1 MFAGKHI
8 DQNFK
13 HLSWLL
19 LMPFILGLFLTS
31 CYDSPIDATAETS
44 LGDTTVVNN
53 NIKAVPDKFD
63 AVGTIQGTVIDKATA
78 EALSKVVIALNFE
91 PKEAEEPSV
100 LRDTAGAEGTFS
112 FTGVPVNTDASGNK
126 GSNSPYTLKINT
138 AGLDNYRD
146 IYRVN
151 VQLNFEGTGG
161 DGAATHL
168 VSDVTI
174 PLSEQA
180 VKLKGTAHTPNGAV
194 IAGVQV
200 ELYQEFN
207 PIINGSSNT
216 QTNML
221 VDSAI
226 TDSKGN
232 FQFTRVEEKANVWLR
247 FIDDS
252 DPTKVINYE
261 YSDIDET
268 PAADGTVPVMD
279 LGVIKVTSSNET
291 GAFYITKVT
300 PTPGSDINS
309 ADTSFV
315 YHFNRSVD
323 RNPYTRADL
332 GFGNGTFKDDISF
345 SDQGPKKAPG
355 DVEFSVS
362 WADNRKTLVVTPAG
376 LEDAHKYE
384 LNMAALNNSDFVD
397 EFGNTL
403 DFAASPYDST
413 KVVSLDFSTNLNNS
427 KPHTPRVT
435 ATNASDIDYN
445 DGDATLSWNVDESSV
460 EVKEYEIWEKTGE
473 GAYELLT
480 TVDRDAAAFGE
491 ISDFTYA
498 SVSSYSDPLVLLGGT
513 GGNIPDESITK
524 SIKVRA
530 ISKNLREG
538 DFSNEITFADSI
550 KPDITGANY
559 PGGDTLTISFGEPM
573 IKSQV
578 EDTTHY
584 SFEDSQ
590 GNDITDSINFKNVEY
605 KADYGSTTNT
615 EAYKAIIVVQDSSS
629 LSSGQTV
636 IVDSSVSDLAAN
648 GMDTNDSTN
657 DNDGNEN
664 EATY

>member
-1 MFAGKHI
+1 MFSRKHI
-8 DQNFK
+8 GQDFRQLGWF
-13 HLSWLL
+13 LL
-19 LMPFILGLFLTS
+19 LPFILGLFLTS

-44 LGDTTVVNN
+44 LGDTTIVNN
-53 NIKAVPDKFD
+53 NIKFVPDKFD
-63 AVGTIQGTVIDKATA
+63 AVGTIQGTVVDKATA
-78 EALSKVVIALNFE
+78 EALSEVVLALNFK

-100 LRDTAGAEGTFS
+100 LTDTTGPEGTFS

-126 GSNSPYTLKINT
+126 GANSPYTLKINT
-138 AGLDNYRD
+138 AQLDNYRD
-146 IYRVN
+146 TYRVN
-151 VQLNFEGTGG
+151 VNLNFEGTGG

-180 VKLKGTAHTPNGAV
+180 VKLKGTAHTPKGAV
-194 IAGVQV
+194 LAGVQV
-200 ELYQEFN
+200 ELYQKFN

-221 VDSAI
+221 VDSAT
-226 TDSKGN
+226 TDGNGN
-232 FQFTRVEEKANVWLR
+232 FKFTGVEEKANVWLR
-247 FIDDS
+247 FIDES

-261 YSDIDET
+261 YTNIDET

-279 LGVIKVTSSNET
+279 LGVINVQSSNET

-300 PTPGSDINS
+300 PAPGSDIS
-309 ADTSFV
+309 SVDTSFV
-315 YHFNRSVD
+315 YHFNRSVE

-345 SDQGPKKAPG
+345 SNQGPKKAPG

-362 WADNRKTLVVTPAG
+362 WVDNRKALVITPTG
-376 LEDAHKYE
+376 LEDAHEYE
-384 LNMAALNNSDFVD
+384 LNMAALNNSEFVD

-403 DFAASPYDST
+403 DFSASPYDSS
-413 KVVSLDFSTNLNNS
+413 KVVTLSFSTNLNNS
-427 KPHTPRVT
+427 KPHTPQVT
-435 ATNASDIDYN
+435 ASKASDIDYN
-445 DGDATLSWNVDESSV
+445 NGDATLSWNVDESSA

-480 TVDRDAAAFGE
+480 VVDRDVATFGE
-491 ISDFTYA
+491 ISGFTYA

-513 GGNIPDESITK
+513 GGDIPHDSLKKT
-524 SIKVRA
+524 IKVRA

-538 DFSNEITFADSI
+538 NFSNEITFADSI
-550 KPDITGANY
+550 KPDVTGATY
-559 PGGDTLTISFGEPM
+559 PGGDTLTVSFEEPL

-584 SFEDSQ
+584 TFEDSQ
-590 GNDITDSINFKNVEY
+590 GNDITDSINFKDLEY
-605 KADYGSTTNT
+605 KADYGSTTSN
-615 EAYKAIIVVQDSSS
+615 EVYQAIIVVQDTSS

-636 IVDSSVSDLAAN
+636 IVDSSVSDLATN
-648 GMDTNDSTN
+648 GMDTNDSKN